1 MAADR
6 QAQKEARSI
15 AIKKCRCANAYQ
27 DKKYGKKMRVHN
39 RTQQKSDKSLQGWRC
54 TVCKDVKS

>member
-1 MAADR
+1 MAGDR

-15 AIKKCRCANAYQ
+15 AIKKCRCKNAYQ
-27 DKKYGKKMRVHN
+27 DKKYGKWLRVHN
-39 RTQQKSDKSLQGWRC
+39 RTKQQDSKELQGWRC